1 MHARRRLF
9 GLVGLSALLLGLA
22 IYQLASMARERRVT
36 GSWSG
41 VLDGGTVTLTIQ
53 QSATGLTG
61 HGVIASEAVVV
72 TGTYT
77 EPIVS
82 LHITTPGVEPLD
94 YTGMLDHDRIVGIVN
109 GSGYTDQ
116 SLTLERQSR

>member
-1 MHARRRLF
+1 M
-9 GLVGLSALLLGLA
+9 GLSALLLALA
-22 IYQLASMARERRVT
+22 RCGSGAVLA

-41 VLDGGTVTLTIQ
+41 VLDGVTITLTIQ

-61 HGVIASEAVVV
+61 SGAFAGKAVVL